1 MAGVR
6 FVLGVH
12 AHQPVGNFPEV
23 FSETYRRS
31 YVPFL
36 DVLSEF
42 PQIPFAYHI
51 SGVLFDWLEQAHQEY
66 LDRLAGL
73 IARGQLELLTGG
85 YYEPIVTAIP
95 DADKVGQIERMTAYL
110 KRRFGV
116 TARGMWL
123 AERVWEPHLAKPLAE
138 AGVEYVILDDNHFRS
153 AGLSDE
159 ALTGYYL
166 TLEVETREAPP
177 A

>member
-12 AHQPVGNFPEV
+12 GHQPVGNFPEV
-23 FSETYRRS
+23 FSEAYRRS

-42 PQIPFAYHI
+42 PQIPFA
-51 SGVLFDWLEQAHQEY
+51 
-66 LDRLAGL
+66 
-73 IARGQLELLTGG
+73 
-85 YYEPIVTAIP
+85 
-95 DADKVGQIERMTAYL
+95 

-123 AERVWEPHLAKPLAE
+123 AERVWEPHLARPLAE
-138 AGVEYVILDDNHFRS
+138 AGVEYVILEDNHCRS

-159 ALTGYYL
+159 DLTGYYL
-166 TLEVETREAPP
+166 TLEVEMREAPP

>member
-12 AHQPVGNFPEV
+12 GHQPVGNFPEV
-23 FSETYRRS
+23 FSEAYRRS

-42 PQIPFAYHI
+42 PQIPFA
-51 SGVLFDWLEQAHQEY
+51 
-66 LDRLAGL
+66 
-73 IARGQLELLTGG
+73 
-85 YYEPIVTAIP
+85 
-95 DADKVGQIERMTAYL
+95 
-110 KRRFGV
+110 KRRFGA

-123 AERVWEPHLAKPLAE
+123 AERVPRQICLLPAWPLGGPAE
-138 AGVEYVILDDNHFRS
+138 GRKLR
-153 AGLSDE
+153 
-159 ALTGYYL
+159 L
-166 TLEVETREAPP
+166 TLDVEMREAPP